1 MVRPHLLQRTGGIM
15 TTQMAAAKR
24 GIITNEIR
32 EAAAY
37 EGITPEALAG
47 LIASGHAALPA
58 NRTHTAL
65 CPRAV
70 GRTLKTKINVNLGI
84 SGDCADLDTELE
96 KVHEAVKL
104 GADAIM
110 DLSSSGDTRIFRRKI
125 VETTPAMIGTVPA
138 YDAVLRYKKPLAD
151 ITADEWIDI
160 VRIHAED
167 GVDFQT
173 IHCGITREDVE
184 RIKGVPRKTGIVSR
198 GGSLIFAW
206 MAMTGNENPYF
217 ERFDEILDIC
227 REHDVTLSLGDACRP
242 GCIADSTDDAQL
254 TELIRL
260 GRLTWRA
267 RERDVQVTEG
277 PGHMSLTT
285 SRRTCSSSGAFC
297 DDAPFTCSA
306 PSLPTSRRGMTTSPR
321 QSAAPWRPRRE
332 RHFLLC
338 NPGRTPPPAD
348 PGGCP

>member
-1 MVRPHLLQRTGGIM
+1 M
-15 TTQMAAAKR
+15 
-24 GIITNEIR
+24 
-32 EAAAY
+32 
-37 EGITPEALAG
+37 
-47 LIASGHAALPA
+47 
-58 NRTHTAL
+58 
-65 CPRAV
+65 

-138 YDAVLRYKKPLAD
+138 YDAVLRYKKPLAG

-206 MAMTGNENPYF
+206 MAMTATKTPISNVSMKF
-217 ERFDEILDIC
+217 DIC
-227 REHDVTLSLGDACRP
+227 REHDVTLSSAMPAAPAASRIP
-242 GCIADSTDDAQL
+242 
-254 TELIRL
+254 
-260 GRLTWRA
+260 
-267 RERDVQVTEG
+267 
-277 PGHMSLTT
+277 LTT
-285 SRRTCSSSGAFC
+285 PSSPNSSVLAGSPGAPG
-297 DDAPFTCSA
+297 AG
-306 PSLPTSRRGMTTSPR
+306 TSR
-321 QSAAPWRPRRE
+321 
-332 RHFLLC
+332 
-338 NPGRTPPPAD
+338 
-348 PGGCP
+348 